1 MRLDSFLVVSFFSL
15 VACGGSGAT
24 ILDGPDGARSERPD
38 SAIHPDPDAKAS
50 AGAVTIHLKATTAPF
65 AHHDG
70 LSGQTPSDQRLAI
83 KSLSLGAS
91 ADDPSP
97 WLVFDLGS
105 DAVLAGVNDGDD
117 TVIATVP
124 DASMRSGSYAYAKVG
139 VAYVRY
145 SVAATVHA
153 DGLAV
158 PGTFHNLEVLSTG
171 TVLDGTTY
179 ASGYSTF
186 TFVVGSETFGPVT
199 ENSAPLPTS
208 AGLGI
213 GLSIV
218 DGQAAYGF
226 PVALEVS
233 HGRGDFDLT
242 MVANTSE
249 DFRWKDVDE
258 PGYAAGVFD
267 VTPPSAYEPVEQ
279 FGANSLTLSI
289 VPKT

>member
-1 MRLDSFLVVSFFSL
+1 VRFDSFIVIFAFPL

-24 ILDGPDGARSERPD
+24 ILDAPDAARSAKSDSSVQAGPDAQTS
-38 SAIHPDPDAKAS
+38 S
-50 AGAVTIHLKATTAPF
+50 GAVTIHLRATTAPF

-70 LSGQTPSDQRLAI
+70 FSGQTPSDQRLAI

-97 WLVFDLGS
+97 WLVFALGT

-117 TVIATVP
+117 SVIATVP
-124 DASMRSGSYAYAKVG
+124 DASLRPGSYSYAKVG

-158 PGTFHNLEVLSTG
+158 PGTFDSLEVLSSG
-171 TVLDGTTY
+171 TLLDGTTY
-179 ASGYSTF
+179 SSGYSTF

-199 ENSAPLPTS
+199 ETSAPLPTS

-226 PVALEVS
+226 PIAIEVAREK
-233 HGRGDFDLT
+233 GDFDLT
-242 MVANTSE
+242 MLANTNE
-249 DFRWKDVDE
+249 DFRWKDEDE
-258 PGYAAGVFD
+258 PGYAPGVFD
-267 VTPPSAYEPVEQ
+267 VTPPSSYEPVEQ
-279 FGANSLTLSI
+279 FGPNSLTLSI